1 MPQLPLGFLFPP
13 ISEVVRFG
21 GQDFTKK
28 IRKRGRTGRKQEGKK
43 ARHNCCL
50 LQILWFEL
58 ILEIAFP
65 IAFEI

>member
-28 IRKRGRTGRKQEGKK
+28 NKEGRKNRKETGREEGK
-43 ARHNCCL
+43 AQL
-50 LQILWFEL
+50 LSATDLVV
-58 ILEIAFP
+58 
-65 IAFEI
+65 

>member
-13 ISEVVRFG
+13 ISEAVRFG
-21 GQDFTKK
+21 GQDFKK
-28 IRKRGRTGRKQEGKK
+28 RIRKRGRTGRKREGKK

-65 IAFEI
+65 IALEM